1 MAANVQDQLV
11 TRLLQ
16 SLFFSLQLDEST
28 DIGNEAT
35 LLCFVLYIHADAVHD
50 DFLFCQSLP
59 TNTTGEAIFESINN
73 FIVPNNIDWKR
84 CVGVC
89 TDGATAMT
97 AKHKGL
103 VTRTR
108 AVAPSAAS
116 THCCIHREQ
125 LAAKKM
131 TPCL

>member
-89 TDGATAMT
+89 TDGATEMT
-97 AKHKGL
+97 ANHKGL
-103 VTRTR
+103 VTRIG
-108 AVAPSAAS
+108 AVAPSAA
-116 THCCIHREQ
+116 
-125 LAAKKM
+125 
-131 TPCL
+131 